1 MRLRRLAALVLALC
15 LALGLAGCAGETIE
29 VTVWRSGEGSVALPE
44 TKRLAPGTGL
54 IPGAVAAFNS
64 TPDEPGL
71 ERAAPAGAVILG
83 WRLEG
88 SELKLE
94 VSPEWAELSGFE
106 KTVAECCAA
115 LSFCALE
122 GVERVSFYLLGQ
134 RLGRSIDEG
143 DIILSAYAEEE

>member
-1 MRLRRLAALVLALC
+1 M
-15 LALGLAGCAGETIE
+15 
-29 VTVWRSGEGSVALPE
+29 TVWRSGEGSVALPE

-54 IPGAVAAFNS
+54 IPGAVAEFNS

-71 ERAAPAGAVILG
+71 ERAAPEGADILG

>member
-1 MRLRRLAALVLALC
+1 M
-15 LALGLAGCAGETIE
+15 
-29 VTVWRSGEGSVALPE
+29 TVWRSGEGSVALPE

-54 IPGAVAAFNS
+54 IPGAVAALNS

-71 ERAAPAGAVILG
+71 ERAAPEGADILG

>member
-1 MRLRRLAALVLALC
+1 M
-15 LALGLAGCAGETIE
+15 
-29 VTVWRSGEGSVALPE
+29 TVWRSGEGSVALPE

-71 ERAAPAGAVILG
+71 ERAAPEGADILG

-134 RLGRSIDEG
+134 RLGFSIDEG

>member
-1 MRLRRLAALVLALC
+1 MYSYTRRR
-15 LALGLAGCAGETIE
+15 
-29 VTVWRSGEGSVALPE
+29 RSEKIP
-44 TKRLAPGTGL
+44 LAPGRKRGYDIGTVGFSV
-54 IPGAVAAFNS
+54 PVPNHVRAGGRGGAVWIN
-64 TPDEPGL
+64 G
-71 ERAAPAGAVILG
+71 AAPEGADILG

>member
-71 ERAAPAGAVILG
+71 ERAAP
-83 WRLEG
+83 EG

>member
-15 LALGLAGCAGETIE
+15 LALGLAGCVGETIE

-71 ERAAPAGAVILG
+71 ERAAPEGADILG

>member
-54 IPGAVAAFNS
+54 IPGAVAALNS

-71 ERAAPAGAVILG
+71 ERAAPEGADILG

-88 SELKLE
+88 SELK
-94 VSPEWAELSGFE
+94 WAELSGFE

>member
-1 MRLRRLAALVLALC
+1 M
-15 LALGLAGCAGETIE
+15 
-29 VTVWRSGEGSVALPE
+29 TVWRSGEGSVALPE

-71 ERAAPAGAVILG
+71 ERAAPEGADILG

-143 DIILSAYAEEE
+143 DVILSAYAEEE

>member
-1 MRLRRLAALVLALC
+1 MRERRIRGDGLAQQGGLRCPAGDETPRPRDGTAQLRRSS
-15 LALGLAGCAGETIE
+15 TR
-29 VTVWRSGEGSVALPE
+29 RS
-44 TKRLAPGTGL
+44 T
-54 IPGAVAAFNS
+54 S
-64 TPDEPGL
+64 TPDEPGPPL
-71 ERAAPAGAVILG
+71 ERAAPEGADILG

>member
-54 IPGAVAAFNS
+54 IPGAVAALNS

-71 ERAAPAGAVILG
+71 AAGGLGAEAGGQPGVGRA
-83 WRLEG
+83 
-88 SELKLE
+88 
-94 VSPEWAELSGFE
+94 
-106 KTVAECCAA
+106 
-115 LSFCALE
+115 
-122 GVERVSFYLLGQ
+122 Q
-134 RLGRSIDEG
+134 RL
-143 DIILSAYAEEE
+143 

>member
-64 TPDEPGL
+64 TPE
-71 ERAAPAGAVILG
+71 GADILG

>member
-15 LALGLAGCAGETIE
+15 LALGRAGCAGETRE
-29 VTVWRSGEGSVALPE
+29 VTVWRSGAGSVALPE

-71 ERAAPAGAVILG
+71 ERAAPEGADILG

>member
-1 MRLRRLAALVLALC
+1 M
-15 LALGLAGCAGETIE
+15 
-29 VTVWRSGEGSVALPE
+29 TVWRSGEGSVALPE

-71 ERAAPAGAVILG
+71 ERAAPAGADILG

>member
-1 MRLRRLAALVLALC
+1 M
-15 LALGLAGCAGETIE
+15 
-29 VTVWRSGEGSVALPE
+29 TVWRSGEGSVALPE

-71 ERAAPAGAVILG
+71 ERASPEGADILG

>member
-1 MRLRRLAALVLALC
+1 MPGAGPGGLC
-15 LALGLAGCAGETIE
+15 GRDHRGDGLAQRGGLRCPAGDETPRPRDGAH
-29 VTVWRSGEGSVALPE
+29 TRSS
-44 TKRLAPGTGL
+44 R
-54 IPGAVAAFNS
+54 
-64 TPDEPGL
+64 EPGL
-71 ERAAPAGAVILG
+71 ERAAPEGADILG